1 MSFPLEKKS
10 DLDLLQ
16 YLMQNSMPTQRELAD
31 TLGYSLGA
39 INQGLNRLKKLKYIT
54 EDGAVTKDTAK
65 ELKNCKPRRA
75 VILAA
80 GVGMRM
86 VPVNRTFSKAML
98 EVHGEILIER
108 LIRQL
113 QEVGIKEIH
122 IVVGFMK
129 EQFEYLMDKY
139 NVNLIVNSEYDTKNN
154 LASLYK
160 AKKYL
165 KNAYIIPCDL
175 WCERNPFQSYEL
187 YSWYLINETLTN
199 KSDVL
204 LNRKGELVKVTLE
217 ENGNSMLGIAYL
229 DEVAAEYVKRGL
241 EEYSKMSVYDNC
253 FWEETLYQNHKMV
266 TLGKIAK
273 GKVKEVNTYEDL
285 REIDAKSS
293 QLDSDAVRLLAEIFS
308 VSQPEITDIKVLK
321 AGMTNRSFE
330 FVCKGNRYI
339 MRIPGEGT
347 DQMINRKQ
355 EYDVY
360 QAIKNKKIC
369 DDVIYMN
376 PDNGY
381 KVTGFIENA
390 RNCDSENMEEVGEC
404 MKYLRKFHE
413 GKLKVNHEF
422 DIFKQIEYY
431 ESLWRGA
438 PSVYGDYEE
447 TKKNVFSLKKYIDS
461 QRIEKVLTHIDA
473 VPDNFLF
480 TADGIR
486 LIDWEYAGMQDPHVD
501 IAMFAIYAMY
511 DREQVEQLID
521 LYFYDGC
528 DLATRKKIYCY
539 IAMAGLL
546 WSNWCEYKKQLGV
559 EFGEYN
565 LRQYRY
571 AKDYYRLFQQLEGKS
586 YIVYG
591 IGERK

>member
-1 MSFPLEKKS
+1 MSFSLEKKS

-39 INQGLNRLKKLKYIT
+39 INQGLNRLKKLNYIT
-54 EDGAVTKDTAK
+54 EDGTVTKDTAK
-65 ELKNCKPRRA
+65 ELKNYRPRRA

-80 GVGMRM
+80 GAGMRM

-108 LIRQL
+108 LVRQL

-229 DEVAAEYVKRGL
+229 DEAAGEHVKVSL
-241 EEYSKMSVYDNC
+241 EEYAKMSVYDNC
-253 FWEETLYQNHKMV
+253 FWEETLYQGHKMV

-273 GKVKEVNTYEDL
+273 GKVKEINTYEDL

-360 QAIKNKKIC
+360 QAIKDKKIC

-390 RNCDSENMEEVGEC
+390 RNCDPENMEEVAKC
-404 MKYLRKFHE
+404 MKYLRRFHE
-413 GKLKVNHEF
+413 KKLKVNHEF
-422 DIFKQIEYY
+422 DIFKQIEFY
-431 ESLWRGA
+431 ESLWKGA

-571 AKDYYRLFQQLEGKS
+571 AKDYYRLFQQLEDS
-586 YIVYG
+586 
-591 IGERK
+591 GEEQDA

>member
-1 MSFPLEKKS
+1 MSIQLDKKS
-10 DLDLLQ
+10 DFDLLQ
-16 YLMQNSMPTQRELAD
+16 YLIQNNMPTQRELAD

-39 INQGLNRLKKLKYIT
+39 VNQGLNRLKELKYIT
-54 EDGAVTKDTAK
+54 QDGSVTAEMKK
-65 ELKNCKPRRA
+65 QLKAYKPERA

-80 GVGMRM
+80 GAGMRM

-98 EVHGEILIER
+98 EVHGERLIER

-113 QEVGIKEIH
+113 QEVGIQEIH

-129 EQFEYLMDKY
+129 EQFEYLMDQY

-154 LASLYK
+154 LYSLYK
-160 AKKYL
+160 AEKYL
-165 KNAYIIPCDL
+165 KNAYIVPCDL
-175 WCERNPFQSYEL
+175 WCEKNPFQSYEL
-187 YSWYLINETLTN
+187 YSWYLIHETLTN

-204 LNRKGELVKVTLE
+204 LNRKGELVKVATE
-217 ENGNSMLGIAYL
+217 EDGNAMLGIAYL
-229 DEVAAEYVKRGL
+229 DEAAAEHVVAKL
-241 EEYSKMSVYDNC
+241 NEYTKISYYDHS
-253 FWEETLYQNHKMV
+253 FWEETLYQDHKMI
-266 TLGKIAK
+266 TLGKLTRDKI
-273 GKVKEVNTYEDL
+273 KEINTYEDL
-285 REIDAKSS
+285 REIDAGSS
-293 QLDSDAVRLLAEIFS
+293 QLDSDAVRLLADIFH
-308 VSQPEITDIKVLK
+308 VSQREITDIKVLK

-330 FVCKGNRYI
+330 FVCNKKRYI

-360 QAIKNKKIC
+360 QAIKDKKIC

-390 RNCDSENMEEVGEC
+390 RNCDPENMEEVGEC

-413 GKLKVNHEF
+413 SKLKVNHEF
-422 DIFKQIEYY
+422 DIFKQIEFY
-431 ESLWRGA
+431 ESLWKGA

-447 TKKNVFSLKKYIDS
+447 TKKNVFSLKTYIDA
-461 QRIEKVLTHIDA
+461 QKIEKVLTHIDA

-511 DREQVEQLID
+511 DREQVEKLID

-528 DLATRKKIYCY
+528 DMATRKKIYCY

-571 AKDYYRLFQQLEGKS
+571 AKDYYRLFKQLED
-586 YIVYG
+586 
-591 IGERK
+591 GE